1 MPTLADIVTSHKVGL
16 ENERDA
22 TVQATAV
29 RVADLDAL
37 IAQCDSV
44 LTALGAHPEI
54 AVAVA
59 TLDDIGLLPVVDRD
73 MTP

>member
-1 MPTLADIVTSHKVGL
+1 MPTLADIVTSQKVAL
-16 ENERDA
+16 ENERDI

-29 RVADLDAL
+29 KVADLDVA
-37 IAQCDSV
+37 IARCDAI

-54 AVAVA
+54 AVTVGA
-59 TLDDIGLLPVVDRD
+59 LDEAGLLPVVDRD